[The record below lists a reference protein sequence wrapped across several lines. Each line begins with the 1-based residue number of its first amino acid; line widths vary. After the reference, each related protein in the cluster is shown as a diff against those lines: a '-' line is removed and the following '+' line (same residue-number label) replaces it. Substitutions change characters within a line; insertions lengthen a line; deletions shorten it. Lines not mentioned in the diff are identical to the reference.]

1 MSARIEKDF
10 EFLAGVYFEKTYMMN
25 LYNMSLYMDI
35 HTDNDKEQLTAME
48 RLHYFLQ
55 NFIEHSVFVNQSE
68 KSQIALLEKAGLTVL
83 TLPEDPYDQ
92 IIGLLLMLK
101 LNAIMENKI
110 VINEIMFQSKLT
122 AGIKFHTFI
131 EETEDYLG
139 KHWWTDK
146 SPSYKIPSNKKEK
159 VVKLFDEDTWT
170 SLGLTW
176 KERKVDSE

>member
-1 MSARIEKDF
+1 MAKIQKDYVF
-10 EFLAGVYFEKTYMMN
+10 ECAIHFEDKFMINFYETTLFMEVV
-25 LYNMSLYMDI
+25 
-35 HTDNDKEQLTAME
+35 TDNQYEQNIAIE
-48 RLHYFLQ
+48 RINYYIS
-55 NFIEHSVFVNQSE
+55 NIIDNSIFVNE
-68 KSQIALLEKAGLTVL
+68 EDKKVITNYENAGIRVIS
-83 TLPEDPYDQ
+83 LPEDPYDQ

>member
-1 MSARIEKDF
+1 MAKIQKDYVF
-10 EFLAGVYFEKTYMMN
+10 ECA
-25 LYNMSLYMDI
+25 I
-35 HTDNDKEQLTAME
+35 HFDNKFMINFYELTLFMEVVTDNQYEQNIAIE
-48 RLHYFLQ
+48 RINYYLSTV
-55 NFIEHSVFVNQSE
+55 IENSIFVNQNDK
-68 KSQIALLEKAGLTVL
+68 KSIESYENAGIKVI

-92 IIGLLLMLK
+92 IIGLLLLIK
-101 LNAIMENKI
+101 CNAIMENKI

-146 SPSYKIPSNKKEK
+146 SPSYKLQTTSKKEK
-159 VVKLFDEDTWT
+159 VVKLFDVDTWT

-176 KERKVDSE
+176 KEKKVDTE